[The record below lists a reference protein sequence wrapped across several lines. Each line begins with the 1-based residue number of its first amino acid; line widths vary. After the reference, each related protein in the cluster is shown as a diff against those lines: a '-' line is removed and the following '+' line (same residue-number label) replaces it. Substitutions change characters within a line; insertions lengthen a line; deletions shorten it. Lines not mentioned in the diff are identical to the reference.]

1 MQTGQVLDFY
11 DDPTGMVLKTKLAY
25 EQLPDFIKT
34 AQHLDEA
41 ARERL
46 PDDVFA
52 LIMVDQGQPFRKYA
66 CQDAGNT
73 ALSVIY
79 FMENHHKLPEEAQKV
94 AAANLIGACEQYG
107 LEPPL
112 QLHKL
117 AVTGP
122 ILDILGGGIPS
133 AAGYVAGKHE
143 GHHMA
148 ERDQEPGKGGVGRV
162 LRYAFLPGT
171 IGYEA
176 GKREGLREGKHAKK
190 KESELTGSEIM
201 PKSGPE
207 KQAAGDEG
215 MPDQS
220 TQNPGREEPQKL
232 GSARYV
238 DVTGKSAPVR
248 LVDQKVERYGLVKEG
263 SARFPLDGYD
273 QVKDAV
279 TWFDDYHQNL
289 HPADRHGFA
298 TKLAARANE
307 LDIKVSDLIKKYGS
321 IDYAPSGEV
330 NLAIHTRMQHWAE
343 DSPERDMLTGLMGKY
358 ASVQPEVFCE
368 ALRQFD
374 ELHGLDRE
382 WDETIYDP
390 WYSTYGFDKTAAE
403 WVFSHAGERI
413 TSEQLR
419 NFAKSERYCKIKH
432 MFGDE
437 LADGL
442 KKNPEKIFDSLPLDA
457 KRIIMRM
464 AADPQP

>member
-11 DDPTGMVLKTKLAY
+11 DDPTGMVLKTRLAF

-41 ARERL
+41 ARDKL
-46 PDDVFA
+46 PDDIFA

-94 AAANLIGACEQYG
+94 AAANLLTACGWYD
-107 LEPPL
+107 LEPPV
-112 QLHKL
+112 QLYKL
-117 AVTGP
+117 A
-122 ILDILGGGIPS
+122 
-133 AAGYVAGKHE
+133 AGSKV
-143 GHHMA
+143 
-148 ERDQEPGKGGVGRV
+148 
-162 LRYAFLPGT
+162 
-171 IGYEA
+171 
-176 GKREGLREGKHAKK
+176 KR
-190 KESELTGSEIM
+190 SELVGSEIM

-215 MPDQS
+215 NPDQS
-220 TQNPGREEPQKL
+220 TQNPGREEPTKL
-232 GSARYV
+232 GSANYV

-248 LVDQKVERYGLVKEG
+248 MVEWKVERWGLEKNGSVK
-263 SARFPLDGYD
+263 FPLDGYG
-273 QVKDAV
+273 QVKEAV
-279 TWFDDYHQNL
+279 AWFDNYHQSL
-289 HPADRHGFA
+289 HPADRHEFA

-321 IDYAPSGEV
+321 TEYAPNGEINV
-330 NLAIHTRMQHWAE
+330 AIATRMQHWAE
-343 DSPERDMLTGLMGKY
+343 DSPERDMLQGLMSKQ
-358 ASVQPEVFCE
+358 ASVRPEVFCE

-374 ELHGLDRE
+374 ELTGLSRE

-390 WYSTYGFDKTAAE
+390 WYSTYGFNKQAEE

-432 MFGDE
+432 TFGDE

-442 KKNPEKIFDSLPLDA
+442 KKDPEKIFDSLPLDS